1 MDSSR
6 LEREMKRIKITL
18 SKNVHKETLSVIVKA
33 NRDLREITHQN
44 IYLESSRQKRRAK
57 RPLIEL
63 KLLRKHA
70 ASLHHVFISGK
81 AWKCSCRVLHMASLR
96 LESRPDALGAVNHDP
111 TTKVKFQIL
120 LSTSQERDT
129 QWVASQW
136 HEVEVIP
143 SLDKNNE
150 ITTNIGPRASAGVVR
165 FQPDSRTGTT
175 AHVPPQSA
183 VYHDCESISDICSAV
198 CAAHGSDKPIG
209 FLVDEQDEKYKH
221 YVYKV
226 DTVIGPDIRSKS
238 LSDLLSYSG
247 QRPATTPL
255 SKKDCLQIAVTLASS
270 VLQLE
275 GTSWLK
281 SHWSS
286 TDIFFHEKG
295 NQLSHLNYLYPHL
308 SWKRCL
314 TDINTVPFEPS
325 FSRSFGI
332 RNQVL
337 FALGLT
343 LIELCFGKT
352 LADLREPE
360 DGDLDDPNSTMRM
373 AERLCDLVYYAM
385 GSSYGDAVRRCLYQP
400 FDVRQMSLDNEE
412 LQQKVFEGVVVPL
425 NDDLNA
431 FCSSYSR

>member
-1 MDSSR
+1 
-6 LEREMKRIKITL
+6 MKRIKVTL
-18 SKNVHKETLSVIVKA
+18 SKNVHKETLSVIVKV
-33 NRDLREITHQN
+33 NKDLREITHQN

-57 RPLIEL
+57 QPLTEL
-63 KLLRKHA
+63 KLIRKHA
-70 ASLHHVFISGK
+70 ASLHQVLISGK
-81 AWKCSCRVLHMASLR
+81 AWNCSCRMLHMASLR
-96 LESRPDALGAVNHDP
+96 LESRTDALGPVNNDP

-120 LSTSQERDT
+120 LSTGQERDT

-150 ITTNIGPRASAGVVR
+150 VTTGVGPRASAGVVN
-165 FQPDSRTGTT
+165 FQPDSRTT
-175 AHVPPQSA
+175 AMANVPPQPA
-183 VYHDCESISDICSAV
+183 FYHDCESIADICSTV
-198 CAAHGSDKPIG
+198 CAAHGSSKPIG
-209 FLVDEQDEKYKH
+209 FLVDEQDEKHKH
-221 YVYKV
+221 YIYKV

-238 LSDLLSYSG
+238 LGDLLSYSG
-247 QRPATTPL
+247 QRSVTAPL

-270 VLQLE
+270 VLQLK
-275 GTSWLK
+275 GTLWLK
-281 SHWSS
+281 SHWNS

-295 NQLSHLNYLYPHL
+295 NQKSHLSYLYPHL
-308 SWKRCL
+308 SWKRCM
-314 TDINTVPFEPS
+314 TDINTVPFDT
-325 FSRSFGI
+325 FISRSFGI
-332 RNQVL
+332 RSEVL

-343 LIELCFGKT
+343 LIELFFGKV

-360 DGDLDDPNSTMRM
+360 DGDPDDPASTVRM

-385 GSSYGDAVRRCLYQP
+385 GPSYGDAVRRCLYQP

-431 FCSSYSR
+431 FCS